1 MKPLT
6 VFIGAD
12 HRGFVFKSRIAAML
26 KSLGHEVV
34 DMGTYV
40 LEPACDYPAIS
51 FEVGRNVARH
61 KNSRGIL
68 VCLTGI
74 GHSIA
79 ANKVPGVYAALCYS
93 TEAAELSRR
102 HNNSNVLVVG
112 SNFVS
117 ENTLMDIVKVW
128 LNTPFDGGRHLRR
141 LKQIAAFEKEQARA
155 RKKTKRIK

>member
-6 VFIGAD
+6 IFIGAD
-12 HRGFVFKSRIAAML
+12 HRGFMFKGKIAAML

-40 LEPACDYPAIS
+40 LEPPCDYPAIS
-51 FEVGRNVARH
+51 FEVGQNVAKH

-93 TEAAELSRR
+93 KEAAELSRR
-102 HNNSNVLVVG
+102 HNNANVLVVG

-117 ENTLMDIVKVW
+117 ENTLMEIVKVW
-128 LNTPFDGGRHLRR
+128 LATPFDGGRHLRR
-141 LKQIAAFEKEQARA
+141 FKQIEAYERNYLKAK
-155 RKKTKRIK
+155 RK

>member
-1 MKPLT
+1 VKPLT
-6 VFIGAD
+6 IFIGAD
-12 HRGFVFKSRIAAML
+12 HRGFMFKGKIAAML

-40 LEPACDYPAIS
+40 LEPPCDYPAIS
-51 FEVGRNVARH
+51 FEVGQNVAKH

-93 TEAAELSRR
+93 KEAAELSRR
-102 HNNSNVLVVG
+102 HNNANVLVVG

-117 ENTLMDIVKVW
+117 ENTLMEIVKVW
-128 LNTPFDGGRHLRR
+128 LATPFDGGRHLRR
-141 LKQIAAFEKEQARA
+141 FKQIEEYERNYLKAK
-155 RKKTKRIK
+155 RK

>member
-1 MKPLT
+1 MT

-12 HRGFVFKSRIAAML
+12 HRGFVFKGRIASML

-40 LEPACDYPAIS
+40 VEPPCDYPAVS
-51 FEVGRNVARH
+51 FEVGKNVAKH

-79 ANKVPGVYAALCYS
+79 ANKVPGVYAALCYT

-102 HNNSNVLVVG
+102 HNNANVLVVG

-128 LNTPFDGGRHLRR
+128 LATPFDGGRHLRR
-141 LKQIAAFEKEQARA
+141 FKQIVAYEKNLVKASKTTKRA
-155 RKKTKRIK
+155 R

>member
-1 MKPLT
+1 VKPLT
-6 VFIGAD
+6 IFIGAD
-12 HRGFVFKSRIAAML
+12 HRGFMFKGKIASML

-40 LEPACDYPAIS
+40 IEPPCDYPGIS
-51 FEVGRNVARH
+51 FEVGQNVAKH

-79 ANKVPGVYAALCYS
+79 ANKVPGVYAALCY
-93 TEAAELSRR
+93 TKEAAELSRR

-117 ENTLMDIVKVW
+117 ENTLMEIVRVW
-128 LNTPFDGGRHLRR
+128 LDAPFDGGRHLRR
-141 LKQIAAFEKEQARA
+141 FKQIVAFEKNQLKA
-155 RKKTKRIK
+155 KKK

>member
-6 VFIGAD
+6 IFIGAD
-12 HRGFVFKSRIAAML
+12 HRGFIFKGKIGAML

-34 DMGTYV
+34 DVGTYV
-40 LEPACDYPAIS
+40 LEPSCDYPAIS
-51 FEVGRNVARH
+51 FEVGKNVVQH

-79 ANKVPGVYAALCYS
+79 ANKVPGIYAALCY
-93 TEAAELSRR
+93 TREAAEMSRR
-102 HNNSNVLVVG
+102 HNNANVLVVG

-117 ENTLMDIVKVW
+117 ENTLMEIVKVW
-128 LNTPFDGGRHLRR
+128 LETPFDGGRHLRR
-141 LKQIAAFEKEQARA
+141 FKQIVAYEKKFLKTN
-155 RKKTKRIK
+155 KK

>member
-6 VFIGAD
+6 IFIGAD
-12 HRGFVFKSRIAAML
+12 HRGFMFKGKIAAML

-40 LEPACDYPAIS
+40 LAPPCDYPAIS
-51 FEVGRNVARH
+51 FEVGQNVVKH

-79 ANKVPGVYAALCYS
+79 ANKVPGVYAALCY
-93 TEAAELSRR
+93 TKEAAELSRR
-102 HNNSNVLVVG
+102 HNNANVLVVG

-117 ENTLMDIVKVW
+117 ENTLMEIVRVW
-128 LNTPFDGGRHLRR
+128 LETPFDGGRHLRR
-141 LKQIAAFEKEQARA
+141 LKQIIAYEKKFLKAT
-155 RKKTKRIK
+155 KK